1 VGDHDLYI
9 LAIVCDELQ
18 EQEAELKTQEEMEA
32 FDIDRK
38 RKSRVH
44 YLTKVYLD
52 YDSDEDDVTAGDH
65 FRRVVQVHSEF
76 LTNIYG

>member
-1 VGDHDLYI
+1 MGDHDLYI

-18 EQEAELKTQEEMEA
+18 EEEAELKTQEESEA

-38 RKSRVH
+38 RKSRVN
-44 YLTKVYLD
+44 YLAKVHLD
-52 YDSDEDDVTAGDH
+52 YDSDDDYVTAGDH
-65 FRRVVQVHSEF
+65 FGRVVQVHSEF